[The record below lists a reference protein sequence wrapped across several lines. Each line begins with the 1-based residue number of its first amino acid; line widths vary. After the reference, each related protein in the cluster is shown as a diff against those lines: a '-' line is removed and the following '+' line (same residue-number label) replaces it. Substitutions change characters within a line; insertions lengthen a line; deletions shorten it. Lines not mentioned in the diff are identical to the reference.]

1 MTPTTTAA
9 AVLAAVLIG
18 ATASGCAAKESAT
31 DSAAV
36 AGTEV
41 SVDAT
46 DTECALSSAEATAG
60 PVTFAVTNNGTKV
73 TELYV
78 YGPGGGVVDEVENIS
93 PGLKRD
99 LKVELAEP
107 GTYVL
112 ACKPGMV
119 GDGIRTDFTVKG

>member
-1 MTPTTTAA
+1 MTPRSAA

-18 ATASGCAAKESAT
+18 AGASGCAAKESAT
-31 DSAAV
+31 DSAAG

-41 SVDAT
+41 SVNAT
-46 DTECALSSAEATAG
+46 DTGCALSVAEATVG

-107 GTYVL
+107 GTYSV

-119 GDGIRTDFTVKG
+119 SDGIRADFTVKG

>member
-1 MTPTTTAA
+1 MTPRSAA

-18 ATASGCAAKESAT
+18 AGASGCAAKESAT
-31 DSAAV
+31 DSAAD

-46 DTECALSSAEATAG
+46 DTGCALSVAEAAVG
-60 PVTFAVTNNGTKV
+60 PVTFAVTNNGAKV

-78 YGPGGGVVDEVENIS
+78 YNPSGGVVDEVENIS

-99 LKVELAEP
+99 LKVELAAP
-107 GTYVL
+107 GTYVV